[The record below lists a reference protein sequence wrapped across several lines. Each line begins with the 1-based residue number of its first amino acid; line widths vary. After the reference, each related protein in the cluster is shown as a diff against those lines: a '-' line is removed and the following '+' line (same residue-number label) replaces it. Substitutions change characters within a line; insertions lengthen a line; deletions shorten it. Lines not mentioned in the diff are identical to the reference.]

1 MVLFRDGVMFFFSQV
16 ANFLCHGPRG
26 CAQFPCFF
34 SCSSAASLSLPK
46 IFRTMDRLP
55 RCEALRSLAEVSR
68 YQSWNYR
75 TIKSETTKKLL
86 IKNQMNTIN
95 NIYYIINKIIIQLQF
110 MIKPCSA
117 RVLVPEQ
124 EVLYYCQF
132 SNTQQFSSH
141 D

>member
-1 MVLFRDGVMFFFSQV
+1 MVLFRDGVMFFFLAGCQLPLSR
-16 ANFLCHGPRG
+16 APRLR
-26 CAQFPCFF
+26 AVSMFF